1 MWQVGRAL
9 GQGKGKDHGTTK
21 SNATNYTQHQVT
33 NLHKTRTPTMKQA
46 TIRIRIPSRLRDDI
60 KNKPNTNM
68 SAVIKSAMKKY
79 LNGERSFPVKDKDIV
94 PTTVLIDEKVAKEF
108 SDLAKAHG
116 YSFDAAVRLAL
127 ATELDETK

>member
-1 MWQVGRAL
+1 
-9 GQGKGKDHGTTK
+9 
-21 SNATNYTQHQVT
+21 
-33 NLHKTRTPTMKQA
+33 MKQA

-60 KNKPNTNM
+60 KNKPNTSM
-68 SAVIKSAMKKY
+68 SAVIKAAMKKY

-94 PTTVLIDEKVAKEF
+94 PTTVLIDEQVAEKF

>member
-1 MWQVGRAL
+1 
-9 GQGKGKDHGTTK
+9 
-21 SNATNYTQHQVT
+21 
-33 NLHKTRTPTMKQA
+33 MKQA